1 MNSCARMSAT
11 SARTVRA
18 MMPIGM
24 TLIVM
29 AGSTRCCMCSQF
41 QTQSPEPPGPAP
53 PGGSQPRMT
62 AKTITITM
70 PSQ

>member
-1 MNSCARMSAT
+1 MNSCDRMSAT

-18 MMPIGM
+18 MMPMGI

-29 AGSTRCCMCSQF
+29 AGSTRCCMCSQV
-41 QTQSPEPPGPAP
+41 QRHSPEPPGPAP
-53 PGGSQPRMT
+53 PGGSQGSST
-62 AKTITITM
+62 ENTITITM